1 VQLQKDLN
9 VDLSGKTVILASDD
23 YIPYPYIKNFIPY
36 IKNSNIVILANP
48 TKYYKYNNIL
58 LNSFGI
64 KNNKFVDIKNIE
76 NYYNNIFILFFGK
89 KENDDKDYLLKVA
102 RYLLIN
108 EQEVVA
114 LSEKGIDIDEN
125 SPVYRS

>member
-48 TKYYKYNNIL
+48 TKYYRYTNIL

-64 KNNKFVDIKNIE
+64 KNAKFVDIKNIE

-114 LSEKGIDIDEN
+114 LSEKGIDIDED